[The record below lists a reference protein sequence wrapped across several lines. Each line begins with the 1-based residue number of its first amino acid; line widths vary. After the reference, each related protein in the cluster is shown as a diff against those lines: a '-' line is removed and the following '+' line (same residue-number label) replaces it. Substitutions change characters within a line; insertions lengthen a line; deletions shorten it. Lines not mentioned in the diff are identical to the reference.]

1 MATLLR
7 RLRHLLHRER
17 YEREL
22 AEEIET
28 HRAMVEERLFDP
40 VVALRGD

>member
-7 RLRHLLHRER
+7 RLRHLLHGER